1 MTEHG
6 LATDGGS
13 GVVRDHITPDAD
25 TAEYDLLE
33 IIATLEGKDI
43 EELPSLY
50 TQVNHFV
57 ESLFEDPPF
66 AGVTDGNPILV
77 CRIPNHDNAKRRRET
92 GTGQGDNRGVRR
104 SVRLVGKRKFI
115 QPTLHPS
122 RMDVVTSVVRWPL

>member
-57 ESLFEDPPF
+57 ESLFEDPPSPESQMEIRF
-66 AGVTDGNPILV
+66 SYAGYRITITQSGDVKLV
-77 CRIPNHDNAKRRRET
+77 PVKET
-92 GTGQGDNRGVRR
+92 
-104 SVRLVGKRKFI
+104 I
-115 QPTLHPS
+115 EE
-122 RMDVVTSVVRWPL
+122 